1 MTVTRTPDLMIR
13 RKSYSRL
20 RPVMQLPQ
28 LIQVQIDSY
37 RRFLDEGLRQL
48 FAEVSPIVSYNK
60 NLELHLGDYRFGEP
74 KFTVSEC
81 RDRESTYNM
90 PLYVQIKLLNR
101 ETGEIQE
108 QEVFMGDFPKMTENA
123 TFIYNGAERVIVS
136 QLIRSPGAYF
146 MADEDRQTGR
156 RLCSAK
162 IIPYRGAWLEFETGK
177 RDVISVKVDRKRK
190 LPVTILLRALGYG
203 TDEELLALFA
213 DDDNNP
219 DHPFILSTIEKED
232 PNKRTPDEA
241 LIDFYRRLRP
251 VDPPTLENAKNHLE
265 RLLFDPRR
273 YDLGRVGRYKLNRR
287 LGLDLPLDH
296 QLLSREDILQVIR
309 RIIRINNGVEESDD
323 IDHLGNRRIKTVG
336 ELLQNQLRVGLLRM
350 ERTVRER
357 MSIRDTDQ
365 VSPLSLINIR
375 PVVASVREFFG
386 GSQLSQF
393 MDQTN
398 PLSELTNKRR
408 LSALGPGGLRRE
420 RAGFE
425 VRDVHY
431 SHYGRICPI
440 ETPEGPNIGLIG
452 SLATFARINQY
463 GFIETPYRKVI
474 HQIENDPEKSVGYVL
489 DKDVR
494 HPKTDEVIA
503 TAGTRIDKA
512 LAKKLAA
519 FADVLPTLLIEPVA
533 TAEIVYMSADE
544 EDPYTVAQASTP
556 LSKDGRFLRKRISVR
571 NRQSFMMEDPRN
583 VQFMDVSAQQIVS
596 VSTALIPF
604 LEHDD
609 ANRALMGSNM
619 QRQAVP
625 LMAAE
630 SPVVGTGMEYY
641 SAVDSGHVLLSKAP
655 GKVISATSEAI
666 VVREDDGTER
676 TYELRTYSRS
686 NQSTCI
692 NQSPVVAKG
701 EEVTAGYV
709 LADSTATDMG
719 ELALG
724 RNVIVAFLAWDGGNY
739 EDAIL
744 ISERLVRDD
753 VFSSIHIEKYE
764 AEARDTKLGPEE
776 ITRDIPNVGEE
787 ALKNLDEHGI
797 IRIGADVKQGDIL
810 VGKISPKGETELTPE
825 EKLLRA
831 IFGEKAREVKDSSL
845 RLPHGARGKVVD
857 IKVFTRDDN
866 RDLPAGVESMVRV
879 SIAQRRK
886 LTVGDKM
893 AGRHGNKGVV
903 SRIVADADMPFLP
916 DGTPVDIILNPL
928 GVPARMNIGQVLET
942 HLGWAADHLGFKV
955 KTPVFDGASE
965 RQIEA
970 ELARAW
976 LIDKAWQDVT
986 DAALQWLDELGEE
999 ASEQF
1004 EDEDDI
1010 RISYIEE
1017 VYLAE
1022 DDVDFERIFRDEVY
1036 ARRTVLRHWL
1046 IERGYDPDFLMSYE
1060 DDSRELDEKATAD
1073 EAVID
1078 TALAEWMRYYGEDP
1092 DALVG
1097 EELAEAAA
1105 SLSKQIGWP
1114 TPITGKMKVYD
1125 GRTGEPFEQHV
1136 TVGTVYMLKLHHL
1149 VEDKVHARSIG
1160 PYSLVTQ
1167 QPLGGKAQFGGQR
1180 FGEMEVWALEAYGVA
1195 YMLQEMLTV
1204 KSDDV
1209 TGRVRTYEAIVKG
1222 EPIQPPGVPESF
1234 KVLVKELQSL
1244 ALDVEVFNENDESIQ
1259 LAKDDSTDLPS
1270 LGFSL
1275 KLPGSMTG
1283 RRH

>member
-1 MTVTRTPDLMIR
+1 MLATRTPNLMVH
-13 RKSYSRL
+13 RKSYARL
-20 RPVMQLPQ
+20 DPVMPLPQ
-28 LIQVQIDSY
+28 LISVQLNSY
-37 RRFLDEGLRQL
+37 QWFQDEALKQL
-48 FAEVSPIVSYNK
+48 FEEITPIVSYNK
-60 NLELHLGDYRFGEP
+60 NLELHFGDYRFGEP
-74 KFTVSEC
+74 SFSVKEC

-90 PLYVQIKLLNR
+90 PLYVQVKLINR

-123 TFIYNGAERVIVS
+123 TFIYNGAERVVVS

-162 IIPYRGAWLEFETGK
+162 IIPYRGAWLEFETSK
-177 RDVISVKVDRKRK
+177 RDLISVKVDRKRK
-190 LPVTILLRALGYG
+190 LPVTILLRSLGYG
-203 TDEELLALFA
+203 TDEELLALFEE
-213 DDDNNP
+213 DDTNSE
-219 DHPFILSTIEKED
+219 HPFILSTIEKED

-251 VDPPTLENAKNHLE
+251 VDPPTLENAKNHLD

-287 LGLDLPLDH
+287 LGVDLPLDH
-296 QLLSREDILQVIR
+296 RLLSREDILKVIR
-309 RIIRINNGVEESDD
+309 QVIRINNGVDEPDD
-323 IDHLGNRRIKTVG
+323 IDHLGNRRVKTVG

-357 MSIRDTDQ
+357 MSIRDADQ

-375 PVVASVREFFG
+375 PVVAAVREFFG

-420 RAGFE
+420 RAGFD
-425 VRDVHY
+425 VRDVHH

-452 SLATFARINQY
+452 SLATFARINEF

-474 HQIENDPEKSVGYVL
+474 HDVVNDPEKSVGLVL
-489 DKDVR
+489 DKAVK
-494 HPKTDEVIA
+494 HPETGEILA
-503 TAGTRIDKA
+503 AEGTRIDED
-512 LAKKLAA
+512 LAIQLAE
-519 FADVLPTLLIEPVA
+519 FSEVLPRLLIEPVA
-533 TAEIVYMSADE
+533 TDEITYMSADE
-544 EDPYTVAQASTP
+544 EAPYTIAQASTP
-556 LSKDGRFLRKRISVR
+556 LYEDGRFKLKRISVR
-571 NRQSFMMEDPRN
+571 RHQNFMMEDPRS
-583 VQFMDVSAQQIVS
+583 VQYMDVSPHQIVS

-625 LMAAE
+625 LMIPQA
-630 SPVVGTGMEYY
+630 PTVGTGMEYPA
-641 SAVDSGHVLLSKAP
+641 AVDSGHVLIAKKA
-655 GKVISATSEAI
+655 GKVISVTSERIIIQDAEGEQQI
-666 VVREDDGTER
+666 
-676 TYELRTYSRS
+676 YELRKYSRS

-692 NQSPVVAKG
+692 NHQPVVYKG
-701 EEVTAGYV
+701 DEVLAGQV
-709 LADSTATDMG
+709 LADSSSTENG

-724 RNVIVAFLAWDGGNY
+724 RNVTVAFLAWDGGNY

-744 ISERLVRDD
+744 ISERLIREDAY
-753 VFSSIHIEKYE
+753 SSIHIEKYE
-764 AEARDTKLGPEE
+764 VEARDTKLGPEE

-797 IRIGADVKQGDIL
+797 IRIGAEVKPGDIL

-845 RLPHGARGKVVD
+845 RLPHGERGKVVD

-879 SIAQRRK
+879 SIAQRRR

-903 SRIVADADMPFLP
+903 SRIVSDADMPFLP

-942 HLGWAADHLGFKV
+942 HLGWAATKLGFRV
-955 KTPVFDGASE
+955 ETTVFDGASE
-965 RQIEA
+965 WQIEA

-976 LIDKAWQDVT
+976 LIDKAWNDVT
-986 DAALQWLDELGEE
+986 AAAFAWVQELGEE
-999 ASEQF
+999 AGEF
-1004 EDEDDI
+1004 EDDDDI
-1010 RISYIEE
+1010 RFVYISD
-1017 VYLAE
+1017 VYLAD
-1022 DDVDFERIFRDEVY
+1022 DDVDFERIFRDRVY
-1036 ARRTVLRHWL
+1036 ARRMVLEHWL
-1046 IERGYDPDFLMSYE
+1046 QARGYVSADLMVYE
-1060 DDSRELDEKATAD
+1060 DDQRSMDAKDAAD
-1073 EAVID
+1073 SKVID
-1078 TALAEWMRYYGEDP
+1078 VALIEWMRHYGVEPQVSDSAELRAAA
-1092 DALVG
+1092 DAL
-1097 EELAEAAA
+1097 
-1105 SLSKQIGWP
+1105 SRQIDWP
-1114 TPITGKMKVYD
+1114 TPITGKVKVYD

-1136 TVGTVYMLKLHHL
+1136 TVGDVYMLKLHHL

-1195 YMLQEMLTV
+1195 YMLQEVLTV

-1209 TGRVRTYEAIVKG
+1209 IGRVRTYESIVKG

-1259 LAKDDSTDLPS
+1259 LSKEDASELPS

-1283 RRH
+1283 RRR